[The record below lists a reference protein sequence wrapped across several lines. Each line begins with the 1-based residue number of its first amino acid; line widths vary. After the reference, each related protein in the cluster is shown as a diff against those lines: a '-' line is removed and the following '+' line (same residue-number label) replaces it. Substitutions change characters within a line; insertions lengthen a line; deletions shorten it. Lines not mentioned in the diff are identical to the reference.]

1 MKGLIAFSIIII
13 FVNCQYCVRNESMTL
28 TLNSESH
35 YIQERL
41 FHNDVIDDS
50 LESFIKDV
58 GPDSYS
64 NTVYTIDFAK
74 YKSDTLIS
82 FMAYKHVREIL
93 PIFLLIHGLCIGGK
107 TIIIC

>member
-28 TLNSESH
+28 TPNSESH

-41 FHNDVIDDS
+41 FHNDVIEDS

-82 FMAYKHVREIL
+82 FMAYKHV
-93 PIFLLIHGLCIGGK
+93 LLDS
-107 TIIIC
+107 TYFFVV